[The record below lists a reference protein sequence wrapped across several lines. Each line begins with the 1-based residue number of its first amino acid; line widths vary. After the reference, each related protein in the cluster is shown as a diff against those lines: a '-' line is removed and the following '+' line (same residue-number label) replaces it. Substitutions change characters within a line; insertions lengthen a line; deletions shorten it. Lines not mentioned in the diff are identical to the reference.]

1 MKGRESRVRA
11 GRVLANVCEVRV
23 ERHQQPPFRLRGRPT
38 SGAEA
43 LDISSTSSAAVRP
56 SERLSSTT
64 APITRGPRMQ
74 VSVFY
79 RRISFVYEAVDA
91 GHCGGRLGERCVTTK
106 RKRGKLRRSGLSA
119 FLEGICAL
127 RGESR
132 GPKWRVMILRLCYV
146 VKNHMLGKPGV
157 KFDVEI
163 KK

>member
-1 MKGRESRVRA
+1 VRA

-43 LDISSTSSAAVRP
+43 LDISSTISAAVRP

-64 APITRGPRMQ
+64 DPITRGPRMQ

-79 RRISFVYEAVDA
+79 RRISFVHGAVDA
-91 GHCGGRLGERCVTTK
+91 GIAAGAWESGVLRPR

-132 GPKWRVMILRLCYV
+132 GSKWRVMMLRLYYV

-157 KFDVEI
+157 KFDEEI
-163 KK
+163 RSPQSD